1 MLVYVM
7 ATVIQRSSVDA
18 SIQNND
24 DVIGRVED
32 ENEPMLFGAS
42 RVAGER
48 KKRKK
53 SRDVTIPFTILV
65 LMDFMI
71 VLLLW
76 IVYEAVSGVH

>member
-1 MLVYVM
+1 M

-53 SRDVTIPFTILV
+53 SRDFTIPFTILV